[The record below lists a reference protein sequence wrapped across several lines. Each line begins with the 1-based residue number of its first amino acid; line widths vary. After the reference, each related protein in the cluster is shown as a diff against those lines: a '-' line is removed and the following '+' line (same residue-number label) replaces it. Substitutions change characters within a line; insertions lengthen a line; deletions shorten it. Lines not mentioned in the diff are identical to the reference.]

1 MAKEKILSDLY
12 GLEYL
17 EETPLKPEGSGK
29 RGFAILNRLMSPVGQ
44 TMFFDTIEELDGN
57 GVSAMDLA
65 EFFDSNIDKV
75 IQKVGHADDF
85 DSYFWADI
93 GTRLGKLLG
102 RTS

>member
-1 MAKEKILSDLY
+1 
-12 GLEYL
+12 
-17 EETPLKPEGSGK
+17 
-29 RGFAILNRLMSPVGQ
+29 
-44 TMFFDTIEELDGN
+44 
-57 GVSAMDLA
+57 MDLA